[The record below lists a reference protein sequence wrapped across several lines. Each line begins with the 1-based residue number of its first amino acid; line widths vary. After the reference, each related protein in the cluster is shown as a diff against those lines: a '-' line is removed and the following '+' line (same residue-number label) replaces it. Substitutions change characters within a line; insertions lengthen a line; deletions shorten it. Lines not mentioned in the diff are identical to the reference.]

1 MDRHKE
7 DHRQGQGTQG
17 LEKLWQELV
26 VPVWF
31 GLAFT
36 QDAVSVWEQRG
47 VGAVVQENTEKKLGN
62 DCVGI
67 QEYLAS
73 W

>member
-1 MDRHKE
+1 M
-7 DHRQGQGTQG
+7 
-17 LEKLWQELV
+17 
-26 VPVWF
+26 VPVWL

-36 QDAVSVWEQRG
+36 QNALSGWEQHG
-47 VGAVVQENTEKKLGN
+47 VGAVVQKNMEKKLGN